1 LRSAFA
7 AAFPLVVTP
16 MYHKLGVPWAS
27 SLVGFIGVAMIPIP
41 YGFFVYGKRIRA
53 KSKWSKDSVF

>member
-1 LRSAFA
+1 
-7 AAFPLVVTP
+7 
-16 MYHKLGVPWAS
+16 MYHNLGVPWAS

-41 YGFFVYGKRIRA
+41 YAFFVYGKRIRA